1 MIKKLL
7 ISSLMAL
14 VLVSCSGYQVGNM
27 GHPQIKRVSV
37 GKIKNL
43 SDEPRLALIVMDKLK
58 EAIRQD
64 GTYELVNAG
73 EGKADA
79 IIQGSLPQFSYRK
92 VGFSANDDDDKKYRV
107 DNYRATVK
115 FTYEVVT
122 PKKLVIQKF
131 TMTGNGDFSDGVSI
145 EQNRREGLERAS
157 YSVATKVVTQL
168 AEGW

>member
-1 MIKKLL
+1 MIKKILA
-7 ISSLMAL
+7 SLSLAL
-14 VLVSCSGYQVGNM
+14 VFMSCSGYQVGNM

-37 GKIKNL
+37 GKLENL
-43 SDEPRLALIVMDKLK
+43 SNEPRLALIVMDKIK

-73 EGKADA
+73 EGRADA
-79 IIQGSLPQFSYRK
+79 IIQGKIPQFSYRK
-92 VGFSANDDDDKKYRV
+92 VGFSRNDDNEKKYRV
-107 DNYRATVK
+107 NNYRVTVK
-115 FTYEVVT
+115 FDYEVVT

-145 EQNRREGLERAS
+145 EQNRREGLERAA
-157 YSVATKVVTQL
+157 YSMATKVVTQL

>member
-14 VLVSCSGYQVGNM
+14 VLSSCAGYQVGNM
-27 GHPQIKRVSV
+27 GHPQIKRVSI

-73 EGKADA
+73 EGRADA

-92 VGFSANDDDDKKYRV
+92 VGFSAND
-107 DNYRATVK
+107 RA
-115 FTYEVVT
+115 
-122 PKKLVIQKF
+122 
-131 TMTGNGDFSDGVSI
+131 
-145 EQNRREGLERAS
+145 
-157 YSVATKVVTQL
+157 
-168 AEGW
+168 

>member
-7 ISSLMAL
+7 TSFALAL
-14 VLVSCSGYQVGNM
+14 VLVSCSGYQIGNM

-37 GKIKNL
+37 GQLKNL

-73 EGKADA
+73 EGRADA
-79 IIQGSLPQFSYRK
+79 IIQGTIPQFSYRK
-92 VGFSANDDDDKKYRV
+92 VGFSRDDEEKKKYRV
-107 DNYRATVK
+107 NNYRATVK
-115 FTYEVVT
+115 FNYEVVT

-157 YSVATKVVTQL
+157 YSMATKVVTQL